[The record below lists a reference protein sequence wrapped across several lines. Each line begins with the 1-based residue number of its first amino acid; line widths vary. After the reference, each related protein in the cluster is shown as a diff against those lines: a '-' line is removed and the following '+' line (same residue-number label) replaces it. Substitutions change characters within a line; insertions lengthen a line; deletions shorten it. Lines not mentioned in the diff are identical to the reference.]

1 MKKKLLTA
9 ALLTFCAIAL
19 VVSSV
24 LTTIALLTSSAKVSN
39 VFTVGDIKITLYE
52 TKVNSAGQPINAN
65 GEVIAEKGG
74 DPIKVDTNSYHLIP
88 GETYKK
94 DPTIK
99 ILTDNDS
106 DSMYLFVKSRNEIR
120 SAEAGNFVGTN
131 AGTETVDNVP
141 KTMREQMHA
150 NGWVEFVR
158 SGDGVEIIWVYGKR
172 DIVSGDI
179 TPFEVNRTSTQ
190 KITGTDGQLVD
201 SNRTPGEFRLCEEF
215 TIHQDAQVSL
225 YGAAEVTFTAFAIQ
239 SKGFAGDENQSH
251 QLTCSAWKAI
261 KDSFPIDF
269 SIINPVNPYSNTA
282 NPYDAVQNVSS
293 PIPVGTQTPGTTNSD
308 SGSEGSETGKTE

>member
-120 SAEAGNFVGTN
+120 SAEEGNFIGTN
-131 AGTETVDNVP
+131 TGTETVDNVS

-158 SGDGVEIIWVYGKR
+158 SGDGVEIVWVYGTR
-172 DIVSGDI
+172 NPDTGEI
-179 TPFEVNRTSTQ
+179 TPAVVNRTSQQTRQ
-190 KITGTDGQLVD
+190 GDTTGSTVKG
-201 SNRTPGEFRLCEEF
+201 PAGEFRLCEEF

-269 SIINPVNPYSNTA
+269 SIINPVNPYRNTA
-282 NPYDAVQNVSS
+282 NPYDPVSGVPA
-293 PIPVGTQTPGTTNSD
+293 PIPVLPQVPGATNSGT
-308 SGSEGSETGKTE
+308 GSEGSGTENNS

>member
-65 GEVIAEKGG
+65 GEVIAEKGV

-106 DSMYLFVKSRNEIR
+106 DLMYLFVKSRNEIR
-120 SAEAGNFVGTN
+120 SAEEGNFIGTN
-131 AGTETVDNVP
+131 TGTEIVDNVS

-158 SGDGVEIIWVYGKR
+158 SGDGVEIVWVYGKR
-172 DIVSGDI
+172 DIVTGDI

-190 KITGTDGQLVD
+190 TRQGDTTGSTVEG
-201 SNRTPGEFRLCEEF
+201 PAGEFRLCEEF

-239 SKGFAGDENQSH
+239 SKGFEGDSNEKH
-251 QLTCSAWKAI
+251 ALTCSAWEAI
-261 KDSFPIDF
+261 KKSFPIDF
-269 SIINPVNPYSNTA
+269 SIVNPVNPYNGSKT